1 MAEAY
6 QPLYLK
12 YRPQSLADLV
22 GQSSVAQSL
31 KNAIEHNR
39 IAHAYLFTGP
49 RGCGKTSS
57 ARILA
62 KSINCDLG
70 KTATPCLKCTSCD
83 EVRIGNSPSVIE
95 IDAASNNSVDDAR
108 LLIERAPL
116 VAQNGKNKLYI
127 IDECHMLTTGAFNA
141 LLKTIEEPPPHVIFI
156 LATTEEHKVPHTIM
170 SRCQ

>member
-1 MAEAY
+1 MENY
-6 QPLYLK
+6 QPLFLK
-12 YRPQSLADLV
+12 YRPQSLSDLI
-22 GQSSVAQSL
+22 GQEYVVRTL
-31 KNAIEHNR
+31 KNAIEHDR
-39 IAHAYLFTGP
+39 ICHAYLFTGP

-70 KTATPCLKCTSCD
+70 MTAAPCLQCISCN

-116 VAQNGKNKLYI
+116 VAQNGKHKLYI
-127 IDECHMLTTGAFNA
+127 IDECHM
-141 LLKTIEEPPPHVIFI
+141 
-156 LATTEEHKVPHTIM
+156 
-170 SRCQ
+170 